1 MAVGLAGDCYSPA
14 VPIVEWARRPLV
26 WCFVLG
32 ALAAGGYLVAEL
44 YLLDGDVG
52 FPLDDSW
59 IHLTFARNLA
69 AGEGLSYQ
77 DGRLVTGSTAPLW
90 TAFLSLAFLLPGSPL
105 PWAKALGVACY
116 LLLLPATY
124 RLGRE
129 LGLSRGFAASA
140 TAMTAL
146 TSWLLWSAL
155 SGMEI
160 PLFSLLSVFGTTLHL
175 RERRRAGAL
184 PVSAL
189 VLALAALARPEGL
202 LLLALAGADRLVG
215 LLRSPAAERTDR
227 VRAFGAWLLAAAIV
241 LLPTLLFYRVVG
253 DTWVPTTFSAK
264 TAGWQRWLPSTR
276 YLEVVVEILILPQP
290 VTTLLALAGALLLL
304 RRGVRRADRSGLP
317 ALWLLGLPLA
327 YSLISPVGPG
337 IVVGNF
343 GRYFFPLFPMVAV
356 VGLVAIEHLLGESGR
371 RALATR
377 PGLGLA
383 AAILVCLPTAV
394 DWIAGVER
402 YTRCVLNV
410 EDGDVAMARWLEGR
424 LPEEAVLAVNDI
436 GAIGYLLPNPL
447 LDLAGIANPEIR
459 DYFDA
464 AEAAGE
470 HWRAGIRRFLEER
483 RPDYLVIF
491 PEWFPELTGG
501 ERYRELRRIEIRGNM
516 ALGSDVLALYSTPW
530 TAHPLDR

>member
-1 MAVGLAGDCYSPA
+1 M
-14 VPIVEWARRPLV
+14 PILPWARRPLV

-32 ALAAGGYLVAEL
+32 ALTAGGYLFAEI
-44 YLLDGDVG
+44 YLLDGGVG

-59 IHLTFARNLA
+59 IHLTFARSLA

-77 DGRLVTGSTAPLW
+77 GGRLVTGSTAPLW
-90 TAFLSLAFLLPGSPL
+90 TALLSLGFVLPGSPL
-105 PWAKALGVACY
+105 LWAKALGVACY

-129 LGLSRGFAASA
+129 LGLGRGFAATA
-140 TAMTAL
+140 TVVTAL
-146 TSWLLWSAL
+146 TSWLVWAAL

-160 PLFSLLSVFGTTLHL
+160 PLFSLLSVVGTTLHL

-184 PVSAL
+184 PVSAV
-189 VLALAALARPEGL
+189 VLALGALSRPEGL
-202 LLLALAGADRLVG
+202 LLLALAGADRVIALFREPV
-215 LLRSPAAERTDR
+215 AERAARLRT
-227 VRAFGAWLLAAAIV
+227 FGVWLLASAIV
-241 LLPTLLFYRVVG
+241 LLPTMIFYRVVG
-253 DTWVPTTFSAK
+253 ESFVPTTFSAK

-276 YLEVVVEILILPQP
+276 YLQVVVEILVLPQP
-290 VTTLLALAGALLLL
+290 VTTLVALGGAFLLL
-304 RRGVRRADRSGLP
+304 RRGLVGTSRQLLP

-337 IVVGNF
+337 VVVGNF
-343 GRYFFPLFPMVAV
+343 GRYFFPLFPVVAV
-356 VGLVAIEHLLGESGR
+356 LGLVGLDHLSGESGR
-371 RALATR
+371 RALTTR
-377 PGLGLA
+377 AGLGLA
-383 AAILVCLPTAV
+383 AAILVCLPTV
-394 DWIAGVER
+394 FDWTAGVGR

-410 EDGDVAMARWLEGR
+410 EDGDVAMARWLDGR

-459 DYFDA
+459 RYFDA

-470 HWRAGIRRFLEER
+470 HWRQGVRRFLEER

-491 PEWFPELTGG
+491 PEWFPELTADA
-501 ERYRELRRIEIRGNM
+501 RFRELRRIEIRGNM
-516 ALGSDVLALYSTPW
+516 ALGSDVLSLYSTPW
-530 TAHPLDR
+530 TRYPLDR